1 MPAVQVFGNVSRAY
15 EPPLILELTAPGQIN
30 GDLSK
35 LKPQRAWQ
43 FELGTRGD
51 VGERFAWT
59 FSLYDI
65 ELKDEIQNVNVQP
78 FPGAFFTIPRFQNI
92 KRSRHSGVEVG
103 FNLLTAKSLVQV
115 DDALRL
121 NTAYTFSRFVFVNNP
136 NFNNNDIPGAPAHY
150 IQTALRYHHPS
161 GFWFGP
167 WVESA
172 PTSYFVN
179 SQNTAKAPSHTLFNI
194 VAGYKPWN
202 GELLFQ
208 ARNLA
213 NKGYVAA
220 VVVDDANGAS
230 ISPATVGAFMVGYG
244 GSGSHL
250 KREKFMKTRLRFRL
264 AIGSLFV
271 LWLTEPA
278 FAHDGWI
285 EVPAIV
291 EKGQPVTIAL
301 MLGNHTNE
309 HKSYRLAGKWN
320 PKFTKLMVI
329 EPSGMMNDITSA
341 LTDLGE
347 DEENTGPKGPKG
359 FHIATFTPKTEGV
372 HIVLAREE
380 QVLQHGDEP
389 RFRSVRSARSAFT
402 ALRTPRVME
411 GKKSAGFGS
420 IFAIDNLMEIVPVSN
435 PIAVTQD
442 DRVTLELR
450 YKGKPFPNQ
459 IMSIVG
465 RLKGFASVQDLTTDE
480 KGQVRITA
488 GAADSYLVRV
498 KFDERSE
505 RKEGQYDL
513 SFYEATYVFQV
524 FNRP

>member
-167 WVESA
+167 WVESV

-179 SQNTAKAPSHTLFNI
+179 SQNTARAPSHTLFNI
-194 VAGYKPWN
+194 AAGYAYKPWN

-220 VVVDDANGAS
+220 VVVDDANGRFYQPGDGRS
-230 ISPATVGAFMVGYG
+230 FYG
-244 GSGSHL
+244 GM
-250 KREKFMKTRLRFRL
+250 R
-264 AIGSLFV
+264 
-271 LWLTEPA
+271 W
-278 FAHDGWI
+278 
-285 EVPAIV
+285 
-291 EKGQPVTIAL
+291 
-301 MLGNHTNE
+301 
-309 HKSYRLAGKWN
+309 KW
-320 PKFTKLMVI
+320 
-329 EPSGMMNDITSA
+329 
-341 LTDLGE
+341 
-347 DEENTGPKGPKG
+347 
-359 FHIATFTPKTEGV
+359 
-372 HIVLAREE
+372 
-380 QVLQHGDEP
+380 
-389 RFRSVRSARSAFT
+389 
-402 ALRTPRVME
+402 
-411 GKKSAGFGS
+411 
-420 IFAIDNLMEIVPVSN
+420 
-435 PIAVTQD
+435 
-442 DRVTLELR
+442 
-450 YKGKPFPNQ
+450 
-459 IMSIVG
+459 
-465 RLKGFASVQDLTTDE
+465 
-480 KGQVRITA
+480 
-488 GAADSYLVRV
+488 
-498 KFDERSE
+498 
-505 RKEGQYDL
+505 
-513 SFYEATYVFQV
+513 
-524 FNRP
+524 

>member
-1 MPAVQVFGNVSRAY
+1 M
-15 EPPLILELTAPGQIN
+15 
-30 GDLSK
+30 D
-35 LKPQRAWQ
+35 
-43 FELGTRGD
+43 
-51 VGERFAWT
+51 
-59 FSLYDI
+59 
-65 ELKDEIQNVNVQP
+65 
-78 FPGAFFTIPRFQNI
+78 
-92 KRSRHSGVEVG
+92 
-103 FNLLTAKSLVQV
+103 
-115 DDALRL
+115 
-121 NTAYTFSRFVFVNNP
+121 
-136 NFNNNDIPGAPAHY
+136 
-150 IQTALRYHHPS
+150 
-161 GFWFGP
+161 
-167 WVESA
+167 
-172 PTSYFVN
+172 
-179 SQNTAKAPSHTLFNI
+179 
-194 VAGYKPWN
+194 
-202 GELLFQ
+202 
-208 ARNLA
+208 
-213 NKGYVAA
+213 
-220 VVVDDANGAS
+220 AS
-230 ISPATVGAFMVGYG
+230 ISPATAGASMVACV

-250 KREKFMKTRLRFRL
+250 KREKFMKTRSRFRL

-271 LWLTEPA
+271 LCLTKPA
-278 FAHDGWI
+278 FAHDGWV

-329 EPSGMMNDITSA
+329 DPSGMMNDITSA

-513 SFYEATYVFQV
+513 SSYEATYVFQV